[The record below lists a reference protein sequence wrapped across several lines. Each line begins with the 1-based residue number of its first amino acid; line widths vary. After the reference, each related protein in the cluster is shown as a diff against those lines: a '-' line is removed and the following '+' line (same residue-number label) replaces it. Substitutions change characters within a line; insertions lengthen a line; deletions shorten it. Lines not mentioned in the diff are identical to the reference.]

1 MSLRSRR
8 RTPAAAFLAAL
19 ALICALA
26 LARPEAGV
34 AAEVPAAMAVT
45 ASLDSCSK
53 SEAGATCQ
61 FSVSFGAL
69 DAARTYTATISSPGG
84 AELLTA
90 PAQPSGSTF
99 TVPYVGDGTY
109 GVRVVAYGPG

>member
-61 FSVSFGAL
+61 FSVSFGA
-69 DAARTYTATISSPGG
+69 TISSPGG